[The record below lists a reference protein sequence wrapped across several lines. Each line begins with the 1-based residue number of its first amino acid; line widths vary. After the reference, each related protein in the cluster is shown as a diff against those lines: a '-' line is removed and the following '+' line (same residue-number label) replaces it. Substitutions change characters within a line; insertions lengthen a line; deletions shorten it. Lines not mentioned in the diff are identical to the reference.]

1 MKIAIGCDHAAYEM
15 KQQVMKH
22 LEEKG
27 IEYKDFGTYSPNAS
41 DYPLVAK
48 DTAQAVA
55 SGEFDKESLCAE
67 RASESPSRRTR

>member
-27 IEYKDFGTYSPNAS
+27 IEYKDFGTYSPKTIS
-41 DYPLVAK
+41 FVCAK
-48 DTAQAVA
+48 RN
-55 SGEFDKESLCAE
+55 GF
-67 RASESPSRRTR
+67 

>member
-1 MKIAIGCDHAAYEM
+1 MRIAIGCDHAAYEM

-48 DTAQAVA
+48 DTAQAVD
-55 SGEFDKESLCAE
+55 S
-67 RASESPSRRTR
+67 